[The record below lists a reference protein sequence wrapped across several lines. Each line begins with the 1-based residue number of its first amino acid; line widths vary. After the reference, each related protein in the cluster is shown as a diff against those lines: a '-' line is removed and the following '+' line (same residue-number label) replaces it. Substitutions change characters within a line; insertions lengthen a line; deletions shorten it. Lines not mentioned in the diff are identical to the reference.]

1 MAKSKSKNALKFAPA
16 QCNNSSLHKPYKS
29 TMRILLAEDDP
40 VLADGLTRI
49 LQQANYL
56 VSWANNGVHADQ
68 LLQLEKFDLVIL
80 DMGLPA
86 MDGAQILRRLRARNN
101 AVPVLILTA
110 QDSMANRVQGLDLGA
125 DDYLSKPFDLPEL
138 EARIRALLRR
148 AQAARSA
155 VLQVGS
161 LLLDTLGHRAS
172 LAGVALELSARELSV
187 LELLL
192 RRSGRVVSKEQLSE
206 QLSGLGEEM
215 SGNAIEVYVHRLR
228 KKIEVG
234 DVTIRTLRGLGYL
247 LEQRHAD

>member
-1 MAKSKSKNALKFAPA
+1 
-16 QCNNSSLHKPYKS
+16 
-29 TMRILLAEDDP
+29 MRILLVEDDP
-40 VLADGLTRI
+40 VLADGLARI
-49 LQQANYL
+49 LQQSQHL
-56 VSWANNGVHADQ
+56 VSLANNGVHADQ

-80 DMGLPA
+80 DMGLPD
-86 MDGAQILRRLRARNN
+86 MDGAQILRRLRARQN

-110 QDSMANRVQGLDLGA
+110 QDSVANRVQGLDLGA
-125 DDYLSKPFDLPEL
+125 DDYLSKPFDVPEL

-148 AQAARSA
+148 SQAAQRA
-155 VLQVGS
+155 QLQVGS
-161 LLLDTLGHRAS
+161 LLLDTAGHRAS
-172 LAGVALELSARELSV
+172 LSGEVLELSARELSV

-192 RRSGRVVSKEQLSE
+192 RRSGRVVSKEQISA
-206 QLSGLGEEM
+206 QLSDLGEEI

>member
-1 MAKSKSKNALKFAPA
+1 
-16 QCNNSSLHKPYKS
+16 
-29 TMRILLAEDDP
+29 MRILLVEDDP

-49 LQQANYL
+49 LQQSNYL

-110 QDSMANRVQGLDLGA
+110 QDSVANRVQGLDLGA

-155 VLQVGS
+155 ALQVGS

-172 LAGVALELSARELSV
+172 LGGVALELSARELSV

-234 DVTIRTLRGLGYL
+234 DVTIRTLRGLGYM

>member
-1 MAKSKSKNALKFAPA
+1 
-16 QCNNSSLHKPYKS
+16 
-29 TMRILLAEDDP
+29 MRILLVEDDP

-49 LQQANYL
+49 LQQSNYL
-56 VSWANNGVHADQ
+56 VIWANNGIHADQ

-101 AVPVLILTA
+101 AVRVLILTA
-110 QDSMANRVQGLDLGA
+110 QDTVANRVQGLDLGA

-148 AQAARSA
+148 GQAAQRA
-155 VLQVGS
+155 QLQVGS

-172 LAGVALELSARELSV
+172 LSGEALELSARELSV

-192 RRSGRVVSKEQLSE
+192 RRTGRVVSKEQISA
-206 QLSGLGEEM
+206 QLSDLGEEM

-234 DVTIRTLRGLGYL
+234 DVTIRTLRGLGYM

>member
-1 MAKSKSKNALKFAPA
+1 
-16 QCNNSSLHKPYKS
+16 
-29 TMRILLAEDDP
+29 MRILLVEDDP

-49 LQQANYL
+49 LQQSNYL
-56 VSWANNGVHADQ
+56 VSWASNGIHADQ

-86 MDGAQILRRLRARNN
+86 MDGAQILRRLRARHN

-110 QDSMANRVQGLDLGA
+110 QDSVANRVQGLDLGA

-155 VLQVGS
+155 TLQVGS

-172 LAGVALELSARELSV
+172 LGGVALELSARELSV

-206 QLSGLGEEM
+206 QLSDLGEEI

-234 DVTIRTLRGLGYL
+234 DVTIRTLRGLGYM

>member
-1 MAKSKSKNALKFAPA
+1 
-16 QCNNSSLHKPYKS
+16 
-29 TMRILLAEDDP
+29 MRILLVEDDP

-49 LQQANYL
+49 LQQSNYL
-56 VSWANNGVHADQ
+56 VIWANNGIHADQ

-110 QDSMANRVQGLDLGA
+110 QDSVANRVQGLDLGA

-148 AQAARSA
+148 GQAAQRA
-155 VLQVGS
+155 QLQVGS
-161 LLLDTLGHRAS
+161 LLLDTAGHRAS
-172 LAGVALELSARELSV
+172 LSGEALELSARELSV

-192 RRSGRVVSKEQLSE
+192 RRTGRVVSKEQISA
-206 QLSGLGEEM
+206 QLSDLGEEM

-234 DVTIRTLRGLGYL
+234 DVTIRTLRGLGYM

>member
-1 MAKSKSKNALKFAPA
+1 
-16 QCNNSSLHKPYKS
+16 
-29 TMRILLAEDDP
+29 MRILLAEDDP
-40 VLADGLTRI
+40 VLTDGLTRI

-161 LLLDTLGHRAS
+161 LLLDTLGHRTS

>member
-1 MAKSKSKNALKFAPA
+1 
-16 QCNNSSLHKPYKS
+16 
-29 TMRILLAEDDP
+29 MRILLVEDDP

-49 LQQANYL
+49 LQQSNYL
-56 VSWANNGVHADQ
+56 VIWANNGIHADQ

-86 MDGAQILRRLRARNN
+86 MDGAQILRRLRARHN

-110 QDSMANRVQGLDLGA
+110 QDSVANRVQGLDLGA

-155 VLQVGS
+155 ALQVGS

-172 LAGVALELSARELSV
+172 LGGVALELSARELSV

-192 RRSGRVVSKEQLSE
+192 RRSGRVVSKDQLSE
-206 QLSGLGEEM
+206 QLSDLGEEI

-234 DVTIRTLRGLGYL
+234 DVTIRTLRGLGYM